1 MAETMKVE
9 VVTAEGMVYSES
21 AKMVTL
27 QCVNGRMRIGPH
39 HTPVIAELA
48 PGEMVVH
55 TGGSRKQLALG
66 EGFVLVSSSL
76 AVVITDTAD
85 AVCTKRH

>member
-21 AKMVTL
+21 AEMVTL
-27 QCVNGRMRIGPH
+27 QCIEGRMRIGPH

-48 PGEMVVH
+48 PGEMVVQI
-55 TGGSRKQLALG
+55 GGRRKQLALG
-66 EGFVLVSSSL
+66 EGLVLVSSNL
-76 AVVITDTAD
+76 AVVITDLAD
-85 AVCTKRH
+85 ADCSKRH